1 MLRPFTL
8 HRPRAAEEACELLA
22 RLGEDAA
29 PYAGGTE
36 LLLLMKEGLVRPRHL
51 VDVKRIPGLETI
63 AGAGARLVIG
73 ATTTHREVERSALVQ
88 TRCPILASV
97 ARHVANVRVRNVGTV
112 GGNLAFADPH
122 SDLATLLLTLD
133 ARVELISPRG
143 RRALPLADFVRGP
156 WETAR
161 EPDELLVAVSVSP
174 WPAPAAAAY
183 VKFGVHERPTLGIA
197 VALLIEHGGDGGAPA
212 ADLPSGSGAAPRVA
226 DARIAVGCVNPRP
239 ARVPDAEARL
249 RGCAIA
255 DVESVTEA
263 VGELAAAS
271 ADASDDLY
279 GSADYKRE
287 MVAVF
292 ARRALRAAGV
302 RARGA
307 EPAARY
313 AYAVVA

>member
-8 HRPRAAEEACELLA
+8 YRPRTAAEACELLA
-22 RLGEDAA
+22 RLGDDAA

-36 LLLLMKEGLVRPRHL
+36 LLLLMKEGLLRPRHL
-51 VDVKRIPGLETI
+51 VDVKRIAGFDTI
-63 AGAGARLVIG
+63 GADGAGLVIG
-73 ATTTHREVERSALVQ
+73 ATVTHRALERSALVKA
-88 TRCPILASV
+88 RCPVMAEV

-133 ARVELISPRG
+133 ASVELTSPRG
-143 RRALPLADFVRGP
+143 RRELGLADFVRGP

-161 EPDELLVAVSVSP
+161 APDELLVAVRLTP
-174 WPAPAAAAY
+174 WPGRAAAAY
-183 VKFGVHERPTLGIA
+183 VKFGVYERPTLGIA
-197 VALLIEHGGDGGAPA
+197 LALLLEDGGN
-212 ADLPSGSGAAPRVA
+212 GGARVA

-239 ARVPDAEARL
+239 ARVPGAEARL
-249 RGCAIA
+249 RGCAVA
-255 DVESVTEA
+255 DLEDVSGA
-263 VGELAAAS
+263 VAELAAAS
-271 ADASDDLY
+271 ADPADDLH

-292 ARRALRAAGV
+292 TRRALGVAAA

-307 EPAARY
+307 EPAAHY
-313 AYAVVA
+313 PHAVVA